1 MVLITRN
8 EKGNYTNIMAYR
20 LPIGEILMG
29 KALFILIVFHVVLT
43 TLSLM
48 GIINIPWYI
57 VAAPLM
63 IPFAMIMAF
72 LLLILFVYLIQL
84 L

>member
-1 MVLITRN
+1 
-8 EKGNYTNIMAYR
+8 MAYR

-43 TLSLM
+43 LLSLT
-48 GIINIPWYI
+48 GVVDIPWYI
-57 VAAPLM
+57 SAAPLM

>member
-1 MVLITRN
+1 
-8 EKGNYTNIMAYR
+8 
-20 LPIGEILMG
+20 MG

-43 TLSLM
+43 LLSLT
-48 GIINIPWYI
+48 GIIDVPWYI

-63 IPFAMIMAF
+63 IPFAMVVAF
-72 LLLILFVYLIQL
+72 LLFILFVYLTQL

>member
-1 MVLITRN
+1 MN
-8 EKGNYTNIMAYR
+8 SMEYR
-20 LPIGEILMG
+20 LPIGGTVMG

-43 TLSLM
+43 LLSLT
-48 GIINIPWYI
+48 GIIDVSWYI

-63 IPFAMIMAF
+63 IPFAMVVVF
-72 LLLILFVYLIQL
+72 LLFILFVYLIQL

>member
-1 MVLITRN
+1 MN
-8 EKGNYTNIMAYR
+8 SMGYR
-20 LPIGEILMG
+20 LPVGGTVMG

-43 TLSLM
+43 LLNLI
-48 GIINIPWYI
+48 GIIDIPWYI

-63 IPFAMIMAF
+63 IPFAMVMAF
-72 LLLILFVYLIQL
+72 LLFILFVYLIQL

>member
-1 MVLITRN
+1 
-8 EKGNYTNIMAYR
+8 
-20 LPIGEILMG
+20 MG

-43 TLSLM
+43 LLSLT
-48 GIINIPWYI
+48 GIIDISWYI

-63 IPFAMIMAF
+63 IPFAMVVAF
-72 LLLILFVYLIQL
+72 LLFILFVYLIQL

>member
-1 MVLITRN
+1 
-8 EKGNYTNIMAYR
+8 
-20 LPIGEILMG
+20 MG

-43 TLSLM
+43 LLSPT
-48 GIINIPWYI
+48 GIIDVPWYI

-63 IPFAMIMAF
+63 IPFAMVVAF
-72 LLLILFVYLIQL
+72 LLFILFVYLIQL

>member
-1 MVLITRN
+1 
-8 EKGNYTNIMAYR
+8 MAYR

-43 TLSLM
+43 LLSLT
-48 GIINIPWYI
+48 GIIDVPWYI

-63 IPFAMIMAF
+63 IPFAMVVAF
-72 LLLILFVYLIQL
+72 LLFILFVYLIQL

>member
-1 MVLITRN
+1 
-8 EKGNYTNIMAYR
+8 
-20 LPIGEILMG
+20 MG

-43 TLSLM
+43 LLSLT
-48 GIINIPWYI
+48 GIVEIPWYI
-57 VAAPLM
+57 FAAPLM

-72 LLLILFVYLIQL
+72 LLFILFVYLIQL

>member
-1 MVLITRN
+1 
-8 EKGNYTNIMAYR
+8 MAYR
-20 LPIGEILMG
+20 LPIGGIVMG
-29 KALFILIVFHVVLT
+29 KALLILIVFHVVLT

-48 GIINIPWYI
+48 GIIDIPWYI

-63 IPFAMIMAF
+63 IPFAMVVAF
-72 LLLILFVYLIQL
+72 LLFILFVYLIQL

>member
-1 MVLITRN
+1 MN
-8 EKGNYTNIMAYR
+8 SMEYR
-20 LPIGEILMG
+20 LPIGGIVMG

-43 TLSLM
+43 LLSLT
-48 GIINIPWYI
+48 GIIDVPWYI

-63 IPFAMIMAF
+63 IPFAMVVAF
-72 LLLILFVYLIQL
+72 LLFILFVYLIQL

>member
-1 MVLITRN
+1 M
-8 EKGNYTNIMAYR
+8 EYR
-20 LPIGEILMG
+20 LPIGGTVMG

-43 TLSLM
+43 LLSLT
-48 GIINIPWYI
+48 GIIDVPWYI

-63 IPFAMIMAF
+63 IPFAMVVAF
-72 LLLILFVYLIQL
+72 LLFILFVYLTQL

>member
-1 MVLITRN
+1 
-8 EKGNYTNIMAYR
+8 
-20 LPIGEILMG
+20 MG

-43 TLSLM
+43 LLSLT
-48 GIINIPWYI
+48 GIIDVPWYI

-63 IPFAMIMAF
+63 IPFAMVVAF
-72 LLLILFVYLIQL
+72 LLFILFVYLIQL

>member
-8 EKGNYTNIMAYR
+8 EKENYTNSMAYR
-20 LPIGEILMG
+20 LPIGGTVMG

-43 TLSLM
+43 LLSLT
-48 GIINIPWYI
+48 GIIDISWYI

-63 IPFAMIMAF
+63 IPFAMVVAF
-72 LLLILFVYLIQL
+72 LLFILFVYLIQL